1 MYYHR
6 LRFNP
11 SSYLESAKSL
21 VVHCEEIDEISVSI
35 HLHIWKAQKELQKK
49 KFGLL
54 TYGFNPSSYLESAKR
69 YIGLPLYNDIATFQS
84 IFIFG
89 KRKKF
94 PTFVTLIH
102 FAKFQSIFIFG
113 KRKKTKVAQLIN
125 SRKDSFNPSSYLES
139 AKRAGQSRQH

>member
-89 KRKKF
+89 KRKK
-94 PTFVTLIH
+94 
-102 FAKFQSIFIFG
+102 
-113 KRKKTKVAQLIN
+113 TKVAQLIN